1 MRNKVITA
9 MIAGS
14 LALGGCTA
22 GYGYDNDPIG
32 GILGGIFGG
41 GGGYDNN
48 RNLSQFERAAVDA
61 CGREASRYGRIQI
74 TDVRQQSRDVVEV
87 FGRIDSRDRDRDEFR
102 CAFRSDGRIVDFRRG

>member
-1 MRNKVITA
+1 MRNKVIAA

-22 GYGYDNDPIG
+22 GYGGDPLGGLLG
-32 GILGGIFGG
+32 GILGGNS
-41 GGGYDNN
+41 GYNNN
-48 RNLSQFERAAVDA
+48 RNMSQFERAAVDA
-61 CGREASRYGRIQI
+61 CGREASRYGRVQI

-87 FGRIDSRDRDRDEFR
+87 FGRIDVRDSRGDEFR